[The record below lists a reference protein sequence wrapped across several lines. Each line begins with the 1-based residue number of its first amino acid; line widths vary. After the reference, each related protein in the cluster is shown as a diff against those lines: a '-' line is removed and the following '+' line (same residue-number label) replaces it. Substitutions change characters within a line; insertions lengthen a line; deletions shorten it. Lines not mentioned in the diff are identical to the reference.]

1 MSSPPPMPTNSSKP
15 MLHNIQFLRGLAALI
30 VVAVHLKYPW
40 CAGKVTGHFGVDI
53 FFVISGFIM
62 SHICTYS
69 PSHFLLR
76 RVIRVVPFYWAATI
90 GVFVIALLAPDFLR
104 STKFNLGNLAKSLL
118 FIPYQ
123 KENGLV
129 QPMFSLGWT
138 LNYEMY
144 FYLLTAF
151 GLKIWAKG
159 ATVVAVTAMALIQV
173 CIKVS
178 GCQSAVCSF
187 YSDTII
193 YEFAFGVLIF
203 QVITRLPKPA
213 SPRNTWLWGLLS
225 VTALLSGIVAERL
238 MPDLNGRFVFL
249 GLPAMVLVTGAIFL
263 EGSAMTHRVR
273 RWEIFGDSSY
283 MLYLSHPFVLDALRH
298 SFARV
303 VIHEPHPYLAPAVM
317 IVALIVWIAILLHKY
332 VELPVIKILKKL
344 IPR

>member
-1 MSSPPPMPTNSSKP
+1 MPTNSSKP

-30 VVAVHLKYPW
+30 VVTVHLKYPW

-62 SHICTYS
+62 SHICAYS

-90 GVFVIALLAPDFLR
+90 GVFVITLLAPDFLR
-104 STKFNLGNLAKSLL
+104 STKFNLGNLVKSLL

-123 KENGLV
+123 KENGLI

-159 ATVVAVTAMALIQV
+159 ATVVSVTTMALIQV
-173 CIKVS
+173 GIKIS
-178 GCQSAVCSF
+178 GCPSAVCSF

-203 QVITRLPKPA
+203 HAITRLPKPA
-213 SPRNTWLWGLLS
+213 SPPNRWLWGLLAIG
-225 VTALLSGIVAERL
+225 ALLSGIIAERL
-238 MPDLNGRFVFL
+238 MPNLDGRFIFL
-249 GLPAMVLVTGAIFL
+249 GLPAMVLVTAAIFL
-263 EGSAMTHRVR
+263 ERSAISLRVK
-273 RWEIFGDSSY
+273 RWEVFGDSSY
-283 MLYLSHPFVLDALRH
+283 MLYLTHPYVLDALRH
-298 SFARV
+298 CFARV
-303 VIHEPHPYLAPAVM
+303 GIPGPHAYLASAIL
-317 IVALIVWIAILLHKY
+317 IVALTVWIAILVHRY

-344 IPR
+344 IPRQG

>member
-1 MSSPPPMPTNSSKP
+1 

-76 RVIRVVPFYWAATI
+76 RVIRVVPFYWAATL
-90 GVFVIALLAPDFLR
+90 GVFVVALLTPDLLR
-104 STKFNLGNLAKSLL
+104 STKSNLGNLAKSLL

-144 FYLLTAF
+144 FYLLTAI

-159 ATVVAVTAMALIQV
+159 ATIVAVAAMALIQL
-173 CIKVS
+173 CIKAS
-178 GCQSAVCSF
+178 GCQSPVCAF
-187 YSDTII
+187 YSANII
-193 YEFAFGVLIF
+193 YEFALGALIF
-203 QVITRLPKPA
+203 HTITRLPKPA
-213 SPRNTWLWGLLS
+213 APRNTWLWGFLS
-225 VTALLSGIVAERL
+225 LGALISGIVAERL
-238 MPDLNGRFVFL
+238 MPNLHERFVFL

-263 EGSAMTHRVR
+263 EGSALTLRVR
-273 RWEIFGDSSY
+273 RWEVFGDSSY
-283 MLYLSHPFVLDALRH
+283 MLYLTHPYALDAIRLC
-298 SFARV
+298 FAKV
-303 VIHEPHPYLAPAVM
+303 GIADPNSHLGPA
-317 IVALIVWIAILLHKY
+317 IAIVVLAVGIAIVTHRCAE
-332 VELPVIKILKKL
+332 VPVINMLKK
-344 IPR
+344 IVPKSRDQQSVRAGK